1 MARLGRMEIPPNSA
15 LLNIVASLP
24 AQGATATASAAAK
37 TAPSVVAA
45 PPPVTTLAGDNRS
58 LLNPLPRGSI
68 LNIIA

>member
-24 AQGATATASAAAK
+24 AQGAAATASTTAKAAPAAA
-37 TAPSVVAA
+37 T
-45 PPPVTTLAGDNRS
+45 PPVTTLAGDNRS